1 MRGYQQLYSVT
12 EQEVIIIMDEIRT
25 NYQENPY
32 LFNKVKNIQ
41 QLLTKFQDQSPLLPL
56 KLKEDR
62 NVENI
67 KNTKEDNPLEA
78 LINLEKEQLQ
88 HFSNILGNKQLE
100 DLKYIIQSI
109 LDERFED
116 CLNFLNEEKSLVADI
131 LKIEE
136 E

>member
-1 MRGYQQLYSVT
+1 LRGYQQLYSVT

>member
-1 MRGYQQLYSVT
+1 
-12 EQEVIIIMDEIRT
+12 MDEIRT

>member
-1 MRGYQQLYSVT
+1 MRDELLIKDNLLRRYQQLYSVT

-41 QLLTKFQDQSPLLPL
+41 HLLTKFQDKSPLLPL
-56 KLKEDR
+56 KLKESR
-62 NVENI
+62 NIENI

-78 LINLEKEQLQ
+78 LIDLEKEQLQ
-88 HFSNILGNKQLE
+88 HFSNILENKQLE

-109 LDERFED
+109 LNERFED
-116 CLNFLNEEKSLVADI
+116 CLNFLN
-131 LKIEE
+131 
-136 E
+136 